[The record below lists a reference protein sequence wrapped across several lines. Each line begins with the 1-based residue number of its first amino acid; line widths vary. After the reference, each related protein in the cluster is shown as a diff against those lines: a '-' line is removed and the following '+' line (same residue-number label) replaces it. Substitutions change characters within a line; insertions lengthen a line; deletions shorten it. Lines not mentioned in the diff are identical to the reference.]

1 MPSAKQVT
9 EIAASAPQAVQ
20 TPPPD
25 LTSVRTLIK
34 SPAKLARHLGMSL
47 SGVSRW
53 VKVNRIPGTQI
64 VAVANYYDVEL
75 RDLLHLTGSDVA
87 NDTRRNIKPRETLPL
102 LLEVYRGTRMFDG
115 VISELGISAISAKL
129 ILTHWGD
136 ELPTL
141 YTTLSQLD
149 EKRISIETAMQRLG
163 VTRYSLFNIRA
174 KYGFAPRAKPGYV
187 SVKERKAQ
195 KALEDEKDTQRH
207 KEGLLQCL
215 AGKLT
220 PREATEAM
228 GVASRTFWKQFEA
241 ISSVKYRELS
251 KWPGSFRSAFA
262 VETERGMEHFTVK
275 WLAFAQKHALFLK
288 RVSPRPA
295 TLRKFPSTPDRWK
308 TESIKRMM
316 VAVLLGE
323 APIDEVAASRGADVD
338 ILKNLFTSDLRNLDL
353 TFDQAQELPLEHQ
366 VALSELILATLDRK
380 RRFVSKADGAVASES
395 ASESKEVSE

>member
-1 MPSAKQVT
+1 MPSTKQAT
-9 EIAASAPQAVQ
+9 SAPQAAQ
-20 TPPPD
+20 TQPPD
-25 LTSVRTLIK
+25 LTSVRTLIT
-34 SPAKLARHLGMSL
+34 STTKLARHLGMSL

-53 VKVNRIPGTQI
+53 IKVNRIPGSQI
-64 VAVANYYDVEL
+64 VAVANYYNVEL
-75 RDLLHLTGSDVA
+75 KDLVHLTGSDVS
-87 NDTRRNIKPRETLPL
+87 NDTKMNIKPRKTLPV
-102 LLEVYRGTRMFDG
+102 LLEVYRGTKTLDDA
-115 VISELGISAISAKL
+115 IAELGCSAISAKL

-174 KYGFAPRAKPGYV
+174 KYGFAPRAKEGYV
-187 SVKERKAQ
+187 PLAERKAK
-195 KALEDEKDTQRH
+195 KALEDEKAARERRDVM
-207 KEGLLQCL
+207 LQCL

-220 PREATEAM
+220 PKEAADTLGIAY
-228 GVASRTFWKQFEA
+228 RTFWKQFEA
-241 ISSVKYRELS
+241 ISSVKYRELA
-251 KWPGSFRSAFA
+251 KWPGSFRSAFV

-288 RVSPRPA
+288 RASYKPTPS
-295 TLRKFPSTPDRWK
+295 RKFPSTPERWK
-308 TESIKRMM
+308 TESIKRML

-353 TFDQAQELPLEHQ
+353 TFDQAQELPIEHQ
-366 VALSELILATLDRK
+366 IALSELILATMDRK
-380 RRFVSKADGAVASES
+380 RRFVSKADGAVALEP